1 MSDLDFHSGRFPKLI
16 EGNYEQWRI
25 LMEST
30 LIAGDLWEVVGPE
43 ALTLAPRGPKAVR
56 AQEKKMEQARA
67 KIVLNIDLGQLSF
80 ISGLENPRD
89 IWLALEGVHR
99 SASVN
104 SVLSLR
110 RRFLRM
116 TMRNSESIMTWI
128 SRVRASAGELSHTPC
143 PVSDIDIILVIT
155 DGLPPSFA
163 TVVSAL
169 DNLPI
174 PELNIPNV
182 VNRIYGRAAQIARE
196 AEKASEAGGISALAV
211 RGSGGGQEVT
221 CFRCGGRGHLSK
233 VCPST
238 PGSTSQAHARSADD
252 GSWGEGETQGLSMM
266 AGGGDVYSF

>member
-1 MSDLDFHSGRFPKLI
+1 MSDLDYNSSRFPKLI

-43 ALTLAPRGPKAVR
+43 ALELVPKGVKAVK
-56 AQEKKMEQARA
+56 AQAKKMEQARA

-116 TMRNSESIMTWI
+116 TMRESESIMTWI
-128 SRVRASAGELSHTPC
+128 SRVRTAAGELSHTPC

-155 DGLPPSFA
+155 DGLPPTFA

-169 DNLPI
+169 DNLPLT
-174 PELNIPNV
+174 ELTIPNV

-196 AEKASEAGGISALAV
+196 SEKVSEAEHTSALAA

-238 PGSTSQAHARSADD
+238 PGSTSQTHARSADD
-252 GSWGEGETQGLSMM
+252 GSWGEGETQVFSAV
-266 AGGGDVYSF
+266 AGGGDFYSF